1 MSSLAAPPV
10 PDVAPPGGAG
20 RPARGRRWA
29 AWPVEPATLVRIAAF
44 AGFVALA
51 SARWSDETNTY
62 LVTACTTVLV
72 AAGLHVLIHW
82 SGQVS
87 LGQVAFIGVGG
98 FVAAKANADWGMPTW
113 STLLVAALA
122 GCAASLVLGLPAL
135 RIRGFPL
142 AITTLAAA
150 YAADRWLFH
159 QEWLAGS
166 GIGIAYTDL
175 DLVGFD
181 TTDPGAFLVPIAV
194 LTGLV
199 VVAVSWLGRSALG
212 HSMRMVAADEEVAAS
227 YGIHVG
233 VHKLLAFVVAGSTAA
248 LAGAVSTMGL
258 GRASVEMFPVQQSI
272 VYVSAVLL
280 GGRGS
285 VRGSVVAAA
294 SLIVLPELFDAGR
307 YSTLVGSV
315 GLVLAVRFLPGGI
328 NSLAAHR
335 RGPRRGWAARRAGS
349 ADAAA

>member
-1 MSSLAAPPV
+1 MSV
-10 PDVAPPGGAG
+10 RT
-20 RPARGRRWA
+20 RPASS
-29 AWPVEPATLVRIAAF
+29 WPVQPATLARLAAF
-44 AGFVALA
+44 AAVVALA

-62 LVTACTTVLV
+62 LVTACTTVIV

-98 FVAAKANADWGMPTW
+98 FVGAKANADWGMPLW
-113 STLLVAALA
+113 STLLAAALA
-122 GCAASLVLGLPAL
+122 GCVASLVLGIPAL

-166 GIGIAYTDL
+166 GIGIAYPDL
-175 DLVGFD
+175 DLLGFD
-181 TTDPGAFLVPIAV
+181 TTDPGAFLVPIAA
-194 LTGLV
+194 LAAV
-199 VVAVSWLGRSALG
+199 VVILVSWLGRSALG

-233 VHKLLAFVVAGSTAA
+233 IHKLLAFVVAGSTAA

-285 VRGSVVAAA
+285 VRGSVVAATA
-294 SLIVLPELFDAGR
+294 LVVLPELFDAGR
-307 YSTLVGSV
+307 YSTLFGSV

-328 NSLAAHR
+328 NSLAGHR
-335 RGPRRGWAARRAGS
+335 PSPLRRWAARRPGGAG
-349 ADAAA
+349 AVA